1 MGKIHSIETMGALD
15 GPGIRMIVYFQGCAL
30 RCIYC
35 HNPDTWNMSSGVDMS
50 SEQIIKKAVRYK
62 PYFLPHSGGVTFSGG
77 EPLMQPE
84 FLLECL
90 KGCKEQNIHTA
101 VDTSGVGKGNYDE
114 MLDYTDLVILDIKH
128 EDSLMYQ
135 KITRSRIDAY
145 YQFKKA
151 VIKKHQKVWLK
162 HVVVPGIT
170 DQPSHL
176 EALKK
181 EIYQF
186 NNIEKVELLPYHT
199 MGVHKYKNLNIPY
212 ALENIQDMNMGKIKK
227 MQEEIL
233 RCDLFS
239 QDLKKATKE
248 GV

>member
-15 GPGIRMIVYFQGCAL
+15 GPGIRMIVYFQGCPL
-30 RCIYC
+30 RCVYC
-35 HNPDTWNMSSGVDMS
+35 HNPDTWDTSLGVDMLP
-50 SEQIIKKAVRYK
+50 EEIIKKAVRYK
-62 PYFLPHSGGVTFSGG
+62 PYFSPHNGGITFSGG
-77 EPLMQPE
+77 EPLMQPD
-84 FLLECL
+84 FLLNCL
-90 KGCKEQNIHTA
+90 KGCKKQGIHTA
-101 VDTSGVGKGNYDE
+101 VDTSGVGQGKYE
-114 MLDYTDLVILDIKH
+114 AILEYTDLVILDIKH
-128 EDSLMYQ
+128 EDPIQYQ
-135 KITRSRIDAY
+135 NITKSKIDAY
-145 YQFKKA
+145 DQFKKV

-170 DQPSHL
+170 DQPEHL

-212 ALENIQDMNMGKIKK
+212 ALNNTQNMSKEKIKK

-233 RCDLFS
+233 KCDL
-239 QDLKKATKE
+239 
-248 GV
+248 